1 MNLLLFHLQTLFIL
15 LLLPRRRLSQI
26 PLIYCSLSMNY
37 LSRLYLHFISKLC
50 SAMHSLHTL
59 CSSYWFTWF
68 APLTPS
74 LPLGWEELPGGKGQV
89 LPISM
94 SQSYT
99 LCISAAIRIMSAI

>member
-1 MNLLLFHLQTLFIL
+1 MNLLLFHLQTFVHITPAPQKMLKPDSPDL
-15 LLLPRRRLSQI
+15 LS
-26 PLIYCSLSMNY
+26 SLSMNY

-74 LPLGWEELPGGKGQV
+74 LPLGWEELPGGKGQ
-89 LPISM
+89 
-94 SQSYT
+94 SYPSLCPGFT
-99 LCISAAIRIMSAI
+99 LSASRQQLE